1 MRAESTSKFN
11 WFISLSMAKKIELQ
25 EDIEAVET
33 VETPKKSDW
42 KVWTEEELAVLPR
55 EEFQKVEADIRNGKA
70 TVKPRFED

>member
-1 MRAESTSKFN
+1 
-11 WFISLSMAKKIELQ
+11 MAKKKEEISI
-25 EDIEAVET
+25 DAVEAET
-33 VETPKKSDW
+33 VETEEVEAEEVETAKIEKKSEW

>member
-1 MRAESTSKFN
+1 
-11 WFISLSMAKKIELQ
+11 MAKKTELE

-33 VETPKKSDW
+33 EEVETPKKSGW

-70 TVKPRFED
+70 TVKPRFEN

>member
-1 MRAESTSKFN
+1 
-11 WFISLSMAKKIELQ
+11 MAKKTEL
-25 EDIEAVET
+25 EENIEAVET
-33 VETPKKSDW
+33 EEVETEEVKAPKKSEW

>member
-1 MRAESTSKFN
+1 
-11 WFISLSMAKKIELQ
+11 MAKKKEEISI
-25 EDIEAVET
+25 DAVET
-33 VETPKKSDW
+33 EEVETEEVETAKIEKKSGW

>member
-1 MRAESTSKFN
+1 MD
-11 WFISLSMAKKIELQ
+11 KKTEL
-25 EDIEAVET
+25 EENIEAVET
-33 VETPKKSDW
+33 EEVETPKKSGW

>member
-1 MRAESTSKFN
+1 
-11 WFISLSMAKKIELQ
+11 MAKKTEL
-25 EDIEAVET
+25 EENIEAVET
-33 VETPKKSDW
+33 EEVGTPKKSGW

>member
-1 MRAESTSKFN
+1 
-11 WFISLSMAKKIELQ
+11 MAKKAEL
-25 EDIEAVET
+25 EENIEAVET
-33 VETPKKSDW
+33 EEVETPKKSEW